1 MVSDVTCLREIVF
14 FAFGAVYL
22 ALLAV
27 TALAAM
33 GFTATFAVLDAAEA
47 LAFFFSASSFT
58 SLAFVAASS
67 LASFSA

>member
-33 GFTATFAVLDAAEA
+33 GFTATFDVLEA
-47 LAFFFSASSFT
+47 LSFFFSASSFT